1 MQTPLYKNTV
11 QHVDTAH
18 RKLSRLLSVVWY
30 DLSWRFAPPGTF
42 RQRFEQAIVNM
53 PQGICLYDAQ
63 DRLQLVNEQFCR
75 IYSQPMAT
83 LPMGMRFYDILANS
97 CAVGN
102 YPGRSVEDIYRERK
116 AHIDRRQP
124 DTFLQELGDGRLIA
138 IYHQP
143 LEDGGWVCTYEDIT
157 ERRRAESRIEFL
169 AQHDVLTELP
179 NRLLFNERLDE
190 ALATAREDSPAAL
203 LCLDLDGFK
212 EINDGFGHAAGDLLL
227 KEVGRR
233 LLVNLRK
240 GDTAAR
246 LGGDEFAILLQ
257 SASASEAV
265 ATAHRVTIALDG
277 KYELGQYGEANV
289 GVSIGIAC
297 APAQANES
305 EALLSLADKALYAAK
320 SAGLGIPRLYDDHL
334 KSETKTMSSPSPLGK
349 KRREASGLQALRQ
362 AANLANDL
370 RVAMHAGHLHLNYQ
384 PIYDTS
390 TRRLIACEA
399 LLRWNDPA
407 RGNVPPLEFI
417 PVAEDAGLIGPLT
430 EWVLLHACREAA
442 AWPDS
447 VQLSVN
453 LSPLNLS
460 QPSLVPTVARI
471 LGDTGLAPQRLVLEL
486 TEGLLLE
493 RSTTVQDALFGLK
506 DLGVELWID
515 DFGAGHANLGYLQR
529 LSCNVVK
536 IDRSFLDQH
545 DKRRELLGGMISL
558 AQSCGLRVLA
568 EGVETIEHDAL
579 LKELGCDLLQGYL
592 LARPMSAESL
602 RGLLSISSPDGSE
615 RSSIAA
621 VCFG

>member
-1 MQTPLYKNTV
+1 MQMPLRKNTV
-11 QHVDTAH
+11 QQVDTAH
-18 RKLSRLLSVVWY
+18 RKLSRLFSVVWY
-30 DLSWRFAPPGTF
+30 DLSWRLAPPGTF

-143 LEDGGWVCTYEDIT
+143 LQDGGWVCTYEDIT
-157 ERRRAESRIEFL
+157 ERRRAESRIKFL

-190 ALATAREDSPAAL
+190 ALATAREDNPAAL

-212 EINDGFGHAAGDLLL
+212 EINDGLGHAAGDLLL

-246 LGGDEFAILLQ
+246 LGGDEFAILLH

-297 APAQANES
+297 APAHANES

-320 SAGLGIPRLYDDHL
+320 SAGLGIPRLYDDQL
-334 KSETKTMSSPSPLGK
+334 KSETKTTSSPSPLGK
-349 KRREASGLQALRQ
+349 KRRESSGLQALRH

-399 LLRWNDPA
+399 LLRWNDPT

-430 EWVLLHACREAA
+430 EWVLLHACQEAVN
-442 AWPDS
+442 WSDS
-447 VQLSVN
+447 VQVSVN

-460 QPSLVPTVARI
+460 QPSLVTTVARI

-493 RSTTVQDALFGLK
+493 RSATVQDALLGLK

-568 EGVETIEHDAL
+568 EGVETSEHDAL

-602 RGLLSISSPDGSE
+602 RALLSASSLGVSE
-615 RSSIAA
+615 SRDLAFI
-621 VCFG
+621 

>member
-1 MQTPLYKNTV
+1 MQMPLFKNAV
-11 QHVDTAH
+11 QHVDAAH
-18 RKLSRLLSVVWY
+18 RRLSRLFSVVWY

-75 IYSQPMAT
+75 IYSQPMAS
-83 LPMGMRFYDILANS
+83 LHMGMRFHDILANS

-102 YPGRSVEDIYRERK
+102 YPGRTVEDIYRERK
-116 AHIDRRQP
+116 AHIDSRRP
-124 DTFLQELGDGRLIA
+124 GTFLQELGDGRLIA

-190 ALATAREDSPAAL
+190 ILATARKDSPAAL

-212 EINDGFGHAAGDLLL
+212 EINDDLGHAAGDLLL

-233 LLVNLRK
+233 LLANLRK
-240 GDTAAR
+240 GDRAAR
-246 LGGDEFAILLQ
+246 LGGDEFAILLH

-265 ATAHRVTIALDG
+265 AAAHRVTIALNG
-277 KYELGQYGEANV
+277 KYELDQYGDANV

-297 APAQANES
+297 APAHANEP
-305 EALLSLADKALYAAK
+305 EALLSHADKALYAAK
-320 SAGLGIPRLYDDHL
+320 SVGLGIPRLYDDHL
-334 KSETKTMSSPSPLGK
+334 KNETASSRSPLGR

-370 RVAMHAGHLHLNYQ
+370 RAAMHAGHLYLNYQ
-384 PIYDTS
+384 PIYDTC

-399 LLRWNDPA
+399 LLRWNDPT
-407 RGNVPPLEFI
+407 RGNVSPLEFI
-417 PVAEDAGLIGPLT
+417 PSAEDSGLIGPLT
-430 EWVLLHACREAA
+430 EWVLLHACKEAA
-442 AWPDS
+442 AWPDP
-447 VQLSVN
+447 VQVSVN
-453 LSPLNLS
+453 LSPLNLG
-460 QPSLVPTVARI
+460 QPSLVTTVTRV
-471 LGDTGLAPQRLVLEL
+471 LSDTGLAPQRLILEL

-493 RSTTVQDALFGLK
+493 RSNTVRNALLGLK

-515 DFGAGHANLGYLQR
+515 DFGAGHANLSYLQR
-529 LSCNVVK
+529 LTCNVVK
-536 IDRSFLDQH
+536 IDRGFLDQH

-602 RGLLSISSPDGSE
+602 RTLISTLDFSVSESPSLALL
-615 RSSIAA
+615 
-621 VCFG
+621 

>member
-1 MQTPLYKNTV
+1 MQTPLFRNAV
-11 QHVDTAH
+11 HHAEAAH

-30 DLSWRFAPPGTF
+30 DIFWRFALPGTF

-63 DRLQLVNEQFCR
+63 DRLQLVNEQFCL
-75 IYSQPMAT
+75 IYGQSMAS
-83 LPMGMRFYDILANS
+83 LPMGKRFYDILANS

-102 YPGRSVEDIYRERK
+102 YPGRTVEDIYRERK
-116 AHIDRRQP
+116 AHIDSRRP
-124 DTFLQELGDGRLIA
+124 GTFLQELGDGRLIA
-138 IYHQP
+138 IHHQP
-143 LEDGGWVCTYEDIT
+143 LDDGGWVCTYEDIT
-157 ERRRAESRIEFL
+157 ERRRAEVRTEFL

-190 ALATAREDSPAAL
+190 ILAIAREDSPSAL

-212 EINDGFGHAAGDLLL
+212 EINDDLGHAAGDLLL

-233 LLVNLRK
+233 LLANLRK

-246 LGGDEFAILLQ
+246 LGGDEFAILLR
-257 SASASEAV
+257 SASASEAI
-265 ATAHRVTIALDG
+265 AAAHRVTVALNG
-277 KYELGQYGEANV
+277 KYELDQYGEANV

-297 APAQANES
+297 APAHAS
-305 EALLSLADKALYAAK
+305 EPGALLSYADKALYAAK

-334 KSETKTMSSPSPLGK
+334 KGETASSRSLLGK
-349 KRREASGLQALRQ
+349 KRRESSGLQALRQ

-370 RVAMHAGHLHLNYQ
+370 RAAMHAGDLYLNYQ
-384 PIYDTS
+384 PIYDTC

-399 LLRWNDPA
+399 LLRWNDPI
-407 RGNVPPLEFI
+407 RGNVSPLEFI
-417 PVAEDAGLIGPLT
+417 PLAEDCGLIGPLT
-430 EWVLLHACREAA
+430 EWVLLHACTEAA
-442 AWPDS
+442 AWPDP
-447 VQLSVN
+447 VQVSVN
-453 LSPLNLS
+453 ISPLNLS
-460 QPSLVPTVARI
+460 QPSLVTTVTRV
-471 LGDTGLAPQRLVLEL
+471 LGDTGLAPQRLILEL

-493 RSTTVQDALFGLK
+493 RSNTVRNALLGLK

-515 DFGAGHANLGYLQR
+515 DFGAGHANLSYLQR
-529 LSCNVVK
+529 LTCNVVK
-536 IDRSFLDQH
+536 IDRGFLDHH

-568 EGVETIEHDAL
+568 EGVETSEHDAL

-602 RGLLSISSPDGSE
+602 RTLMSTADFSLSESPSLAL
-615 RSSIAA
+615 I
-621 VCFG
+621 

>member
-1 MQTPLYKNTV
+1 MQTPLFKNAV

-18 RKLSRLLSVVWY
+18 RKLSRLFSVVWY

-63 DRLQLVNEQFCR
+63 DRLQLVNEQFCL
-75 IYSQPMAT
+75 IYGQPMAS
-83 LPMGMRFYDILANS
+83 LHMGMRFYDILANS

-102 YPGRSVEDIYRERK
+102 YPGRTVEDIYRERK
-116 AHIDRRQP
+116 AHIDSRRP
-124 DTFLQELGDGRLIA
+124 GTFLQELGDGRLIA

-190 ALATAREDSPAAL
+190 ILAIAREDSPCAL

-212 EINDGFGHAAGDLLL
+212 EINDDLGHAAGDLLL

-233 LLVNLRK
+233 LLANLRK

-246 LGGDEFAILLQ
+246 LGGDEFAILLH

-265 ATAHRVTIALDG
+265 AAAHRVTVALNG
-277 KYELGQYGEANV
+277 KYELDQYGEANV

-297 APAQANES
+297 APAHANEP
-305 EALLSLADKALYAAK
+305 EALLSHADKALYAAK

-334 KSETKTMSSPSPLGK
+334 KSETASSRSPLGK
-349 KRREASGLQALRQ
+349 KRRESSGLQALRQ

-370 RVAMHAGHLHLNYQ
+370 RVAMHAGHLCLNYQ
-384 PIYDTS
+384 PIYDTC

-399 LLRWNDPA
+399 LLRWNDPI

-417 PVAEDAGLIGPLT
+417 PIAEDSGLIGPLT
-430 EWVLLHACREAA
+430 EWVLLHACKEAA
-442 AWPDS
+442 AWPDP
-447 VQLSVN
+447 VQISVN

-460 QPSLVPTVARI
+460 QPSRI
-471 LGDTGLAPQRLVLEL
+471 SWGPENLAL
-486 TEGLLLE
+486 
-493 RSTTVQDALFGLK
+493 
-506 DLGVELWID
+506 
-515 DFGAGHANLGYLQR
+515 
-529 LSCNVVK
+529 
-536 IDRSFLDQH
+536 
-545 DKRRELLGGMISL
+545 
-558 AQSCGLRVLA
+558 
-568 EGVETIEHDAL
+568 
-579 LKELGCDLLQGYL
+579 
-592 LARPMSAESL
+592 
-602 RGLLSISSPDGSE
+602 
-615 RSSIAA
+615 
-621 VCFG
+621 